1 MYTTKPGESAQLTFK
16 GTGMELYLRTQNA
29 NNTTKPSDE
38 AAQDVTDHSYMLVQV
53 YASDTADANSL
64 KRMSFVDVNNLF
76 VESKNGYGYNTPCW
90 TVDGMIYGTYTVVVR
105 YVKGTTYGLAI
116 DGFRVTNTLN
126 PSDATTNGF
135 YADVYEAN
143 MQTSE
148 IRNMVLAQAN
158 VSNAIFGMSAP
169 MYQVGVNEVLDAVF
183 DDKDVISGAT
193 IIDSNGTVD
202 TNVTVD
208 ENLVNIGP
216 KNEIYLKNGQAVVM
230 QIPSTYSTVQV
241 GMRSLTGTPVQYK
254 INTEE
259 KTMNSTVDMYYKVS
273 LAEGKLV
280 IQNVSGGILALTKL
294 KVTGAG
300 TTTNDVSVETTPEAI
315 RYAMALMRGHRQS
328 RSSRTSPRMRGIT
341 TTSTTSST
349 AALSTA

>member
-1 MYTTKPGESAQLTFK
+1 MQGALV
-16 GTGMELYLRTQNA
+16 
-29 NNTTKPSDE
+29 
-38 AAQDVTDHSYMLVQV
+38 DVT
-53 YASDTADANSL
+53 
-64 KRMSFVDVNNLF
+64 
-76 VESKNGYGYNTPCW
+76 E
-90 TVDGMIYGTYTVVVR
+90 
-105 YVKGTTYGLAI
+105 
-116 DGFRVTNTLN
+116 
-126 PSDATTNGF
+126 
-135 YADVYEAN
+135 E
-143 MQTSE
+143 
-148 IRNMVLAQAN
+148 
-158 VSNAIFGMSAP
+158 
-169 MYQVGVNEVLDAVF
+169 
-183 DDKDVISGAT
+183 
-193 IIDSNGTVD
+193 
-202 TNVTVD
+202 
-208 ENLVNIGP
+208 LVNIGP

-315 RYAMALMRGHRQS
+315 RYAMALMRGIDVPAVHGR
-328 RSSRTSPRMRGIT
+328 RPRMRGIT

-349 AALSTA
+349 AASSTA

>member
-1 MYTTKPGESAQLTFK
+1 MSIIPCSQRLTRCIGLGE
-16 GTGMELYLRTQNA
+16 
-29 NNTTKPSDE
+29 
-38 AAQDVTDHSYMLVQV
+38 
-53 YASDTADANSL
+53 
-64 KRMSFVDVNNLF
+64 
-76 VESKNGYGYNTPCW
+76 
-90 TVDGMIYGTYTVVVR
+90 
-105 YVKGTTYGLAI
+105 
-116 DGFRVTNTLN
+116 
-126 PSDATTNGF
+126 
-135 YADVYEAN
+135 
-143 MQTSE
+143 
-148 IRNMVLAQAN
+148 
-158 VSNAIFGMSAP
+158 
-169 MYQVGVNEVLDAVF
+169 NEVLDAVF
-183 DDKDVISGAT
+183 DKEDASRIISGAVVIRRNYT
-193 IIDSNGTVD
+193 DESNAGALVD
-202 TNVTVD
+202 VT
-208 ENLVNIGP
+208 EELVNIGP

-300 TTTNDVSVETTPEAI
+300 TTTNDVSVETTPEAS
-315 RYAMALMRGHRQS
+315 RYAMALSAASTS

-349 AALSTA
+349 AASSTA